1 MAATKKKPTRKK
13 ASSKKATSKKNKKKV
28 VTKPIIVQRF
38 RLNSL
43 NNRLNKPLK
52 RQLKTPR
59 ARRLVKLLQSQKFG
73 KFYIVSS
80 LLILLVTTT
89 LWALLSSKLHQSN
102 TDQLVNAYLFQ
113 DLATLRG
120 ASFPDQHT
128 FLFKWPLFYLISLL
142 GYMSSTFAFVTIE
155 ITLATVGLLAII
167 LYRIES
173 RPLVYG
179 TLCLALASVL
189 LLIPT
194 QPYAGALLPVNIAM
208 ITTRNLE
215 YVLYVAGLWLLIRAG
230 SFRNW
235 RFIGGVGLLGL
246 LIASDKLFMGLS
258 IGGALL
264 AIGFYSL
271 MRRWQIV
278 SLSLKWLAG
287 SILATLAGFGI
298 IAIIV
303 ASNITNIDGAGA
315 GPYGFVD
322 STKGIALGVIYAI
335 SGLATNLGAN
345 PAYDAVQ
352 LSQIPTKLAER
363 LWSVSGLSF
372 LVNIAI
378 FAYGLRACYGII
390 KNSLTYT
397 KTKTTNSISYSH
409 QLSLTLV
416 FTSLAAI
423 GVFVATKH
431 YYAVDARYLSISLF
445 AIFVAIASAGI
456 KKKWNPI
463 GLLALGTALLASI
476 ILGSISAS
484 LTYRDSNR
492 ALTET
497 DRRNAVVAQA
507 IKNHKVSTLLGD
519 YWRVL
524 PIKSKSGGYL
534 PVSPLQ
540 DCTTPRGVLS
550 SSAWQK
556 NLNGQSFAYL
566 LSFDKGL
573 TDFPQCTL
581 DQVIKKYGLPNISTL
596 IAGTLSD
603 PKEVL
608 LFYDDGTQKNNSST
622 SNDRYLSTILPIAL
636 NQLPGTTCGQTN
648 IMNIVAHQ
656 DDDLLFMNPDLL
668 HSLAAGDCVRT
679 VYITAGDSGNNYK
692 YWQSREQGSQ
702 AAYSSMLG
710 KNYTWEHKIV
720 KLGNN
725 RFITVANPK
734 GNPRVSLIF
743 MRLPDGNLR
752 GEGFG
757 PSSHK
762 SLSQL
767 AGNNINKMS
776 AVDEQSS
783 YTSDELIKTLS
794 SLARTYQPTEIRTQ
808 SDYDG
813 SEFPDHSDHR
823 AVSFYAKQ
831 VHSRYQKEQR
841 KNSASVPIKFY
852 IGYPIH
858 SLEDNISPE
867 DLVAKETAFLA
878 YSKFDDS
885 VCSSSEDCRYTST
898 YGSYLPRQYLSPY

>member
-1 MAATKKKPTRKK
+1 MAATKKKGTRKK
-13 ASSKKATSKKNKKKV
+13 ASSKNATTKKTKKKV
-28 VTKPIIVQRF
+28 AAKPIILQRS
-38 RLNSL
+38 RLSKL
-43 NNRLNKPLK
+43 NNRFNKPL
-52 RQLKTPR
+52 RHQLKTPR
-59 ARRLVKLLQSQKFG
+59 ARRLVRLLQSQKFG
-73 KFYIVSS
+73 KFYIVFS
-80 LLILLVTTT
+80 LLILLATTT
-89 LWALLSSKLHQSN
+89 FWALLSSKLHLNN

-128 FLFKWPLFYLISLL
+128 FLFKWPLFYLINLL

-155 ITLATVGLLAII
+155 VTLATVGLLAII

-179 TLCLALASVL
+179 TLCLALASTL
-189 LLIPT
+189 LLVPT
-194 QPYAGALLPVNIAM
+194 QPYAGALLPVNMAM

-215 YVLYVAGLWLLIRAG
+215 YVLYVAGLWLLIRAA
-230 SFRNW
+230 SFRSRN
-235 RFIGGVGLLGL
+235 FIAGVCLLGL

-258 IGGALL
+258 VGGALL
-264 AIGFYSL
+264 AICFYTL
-271 MRRWQIV
+271 MRRWKV
-278 SLSLKWLAG
+278 VNMSLRWLAG
-287 SILATLAGFGI
+287 SVLATLAGFGI
-298 IAIIV
+298 IAIIA
-303 ASNITNIDGAGA
+303 ASNITNIAGAGT

-322 STKGIALGVIYAI
+322 NTKDFVLGIIYAI

-352 LSQIPTKLAER
+352 LSQIPAKLAER
-363 LWSVSGLSF
+363 LLSISGFSF
-372 LVNIAI
+372 LVNMSI
-378 FAYGLRACYGII
+378 FLFGLRACYGIF
-390 KNSLTYT
+390 KNSLATF
-397 KTKTTNSISYSH
+397 KTKKPKPIVYSQ
-409 QLSLTLV
+409 QLSLTLI

-445 AIFVAIASAGI
+445 AIFVAIASFGI
-456 KKKWNPI
+456 KKRWNPI
-463 GLLALGTALLASI
+463 GLLSLGSVLLISI
-476 ILGSISAS
+476 ILGSFGAS
-484 LTYRDSNR
+484 STYLDSNK

-497 DRRNAVVAQA
+497 DQRNAVVAQA
-507 IKNHKVSTLLGD
+507 LKNHKVNTLLGD

-540 DCTTPRGVLS
+540 DCITPRGVLS

-556 NLNGQSFAYL
+556 NLNGNSFAYL
-566 LSFDKGL
+566 LSLDKGL
-573 TDFPQCTL
+573 TDFPQCNL
-581 DQVIKKYGLPNISTL
+581 DQIIKRYGRPNISTL
-596 IAGTLSD
+596 IAGTLSE

-608 LFYDDGTQKNNSST
+608 LFYDDGLEKNDASQANE
-622 SNDRYLSTILPIAL
+622 RFLSTILPITL
-636 NQLPGTTCGQTN
+636 DQLPSTSCGQTN

-668 HSLAAGDCVRT
+668 HALAAGDCVRT
-679 VYITAGDSGNNYK
+679 VYITAGDSGNNSK

-710 KNYTWEHKIV
+710 KNYTWEQQII

-725 RFITVANPK
+725 RFITIASPK
-734 GNPRVSLIF
+734 GNTKISLIF

-757 PSSHK
+757 PSNHE
-762 SLSQL
+762 SLSRL
-767 AGNNINKMS
+767 AASNIEKMV
-776 AVDEQSS
+776 AVDDQSS
-783 YTSDELIKTLS
+783 YTSDSLIKTLS
-794 SLARTYQPTEIRTQ
+794 SLARTYKPTEIRTQ

-823 AVSFYAKQ
+823 TVSFYAKQ

-841 KNSASVPIKFY
+841 KTSIGVPIKFY
-852 IGYPIH
+852 LGYPIH
-858 SLEDNISPE
+858 SLEDNVSPD
-867 DLVAKETAFLA
+867 DLAAKEAAFLA

-885 VCSSSEDCRYTST
+885 VCRSSEDCRYTST
-898 YGSYLPRQYLSPY
+898 YGSYLPRQYQSPY